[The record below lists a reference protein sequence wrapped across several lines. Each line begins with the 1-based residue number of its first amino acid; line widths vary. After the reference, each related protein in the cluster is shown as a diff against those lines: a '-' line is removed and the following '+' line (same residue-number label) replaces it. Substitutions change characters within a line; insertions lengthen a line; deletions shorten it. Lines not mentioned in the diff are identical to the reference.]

1 MARTP
6 GTTCSRESRPEK
18 VTRRAAEKD
27 VEKGTKRKYQ
37 KGFALPSIV
46 MASVRTV
53 STVPIR
59 TRLCLH
65 RVLQVLPLLAK
76 VALHGPIAQHH
87 PPLAEGER
95 VKGNL
100 AVSG

>member
-1 MARTP
+1 MVRTP

-46 MASVRTV
+46 MASARTV

-65 RVLQVLPLLAK
+65 RVLQVLLLLAK
-76 VALHGPIAQHH
+76 VASHGPIAPHH
-87 PPLAEGER
+87 PLLVMEER